1 MPRISLEA
9 VRVNAKLTQKEWAK
23 KLGVSSAT
31 VINWEKG
38 NTEPNLSQ
46 LRIMSELSGI
56 PMDFIFVPDKSN
68 LIEVEKELQEA

>member
-1 MPRISLEA
+1 MPKISLEA
-9 VRVNAKLTQKEWAK
+9 ARVNAQKTQHEWAI
-23 KLGVSSAT
+23 LLNVSKTT

-46 LRIMSELSGI
+46 LRKISELSGI

-68 LIEVEKELQEA
+68 

>member
-1 MPRISLEA
+1 MESQSKKGVGKMPRISLEA

-23 KLGVSSAT
+23 ELGVSNAT

-38 NTEPNLSQ
+38 NTEPSLSQ
-46 LRIMSELSGI
+46 LRKMSDLSGV

-68 LIEVEKELQEA
+68 

>member
-1 MPRISLEA
+1 MPKISLEA

-23 KLGVSSAT
+23 KLGVSNAT

-38 NTEPNLSQ
+38 NTEPSLTQ
-46 LRIMSELSGI
+46 LRKMSELSGI

-68 LIEVEKELQEA
+68 SIEIDEEFQEA